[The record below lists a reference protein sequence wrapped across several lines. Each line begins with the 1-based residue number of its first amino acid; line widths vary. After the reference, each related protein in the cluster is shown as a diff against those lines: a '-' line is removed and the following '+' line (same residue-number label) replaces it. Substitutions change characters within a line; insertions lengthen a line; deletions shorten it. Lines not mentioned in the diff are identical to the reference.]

1 MTETIEATNFT
12 AHDLLLDRRDQKNL
26 PIQFEAKHLEGLS
39 FGDVRSHE
47 ENFLALLEEDL
58 KTLES
63 TIAKA
68 SVKNFI
74 DRAKQA
80 LLQAA
85 ESEAKELD
93 WKESAVQAINLAMLA
108 EIALEIGEG
117 SDQMD
122 KELLDYFQREP
133 ITFNQECLLLQLKK
147 LILKGIRIT
156 HRASCAPIPQAFA
169 LFTEMINPLEEQFE
183 STAEKFYLDKWDWK
197 AVIAGN
203 KLLLTACAFAV
214 LCLLF
219 V

>member
-12 AHDLLLDRRDQKNL
+12 AHDLLLDRRDQKNR

-58 KTLES
+58 KALES

-93 WKESAVQAINLAMLA
+93 WKESAVQAINLATLA

-117 SDQMD
+117 SDHSSCFVGFY
-122 KELLDYFQREP
+122 LS
-133 ITFNQECLLLQLKK
+133 
-147 LILKGIRIT
+147 GIRNDY
-156 HRASCAPIPQAFA
+156 RDDQSA
-169 LFTEMINPLEEQFE
+169 
-183 STAEKFYLDKWDWK
+183 
-197 AVIAGN
+197 
-203 KLLLTACAFAV
+203 
-214 LCLLF
+214 
-219 V
+219 